1 MSIYGPP
8 KPPPGRRLAKLPY
21 TRADTRAN
29 LKVALWFA
37 GFLVLVG
44 VSLAAYASLTA
55 RDAMTAELNSAERAR
70 RDAVRALEAAGL
82 ESAERLPPIERPGLR
97 PLHAITAE
105 DLLRPPATEHDPP
118 AKLQAAELLAPPAAE
133 PADDPPAKLQSAE
146 LIP

>member
-8 KPPPGRRLAKLPY
+8 KPPPGRRLAQLPY
-21 TRADTRAN
+21 TRADTRAT

-105 DLLRPPATEHDPP
+105 DLLRPPATEPARADPLAP
-118 AKLQAAELLAPPAAE
+118 LQSAELLTAPAPAS
-133 PADDPPAKLQSAE
+133 PAKLQSAE

>member
-1 MSIYGPP
+1 VSIYGPP
-8 KPPPGRRLAKLPY
+8 KPPPGRRLAQLPY
-21 TRADTRAN
+21 TRADTRAT

-55 RDAMTAELNSAERAR
+55 RDALTAELKSAETAR

-82 ESAERLPPIERPGLR
+82 ESAERLPPIERPGPR

-105 DLLRPPATEHDPP
+105 DLLRPPATEPARADPLAP
-118 AKLQAAELLAPPAAE
+118 LQSAELLTAPAPAS
-133 PADDPPAKLQSAE
+133 PAKLQSAE